1 MKNTEKNYTFNDLLE
16 IMKVLRGENGCPW
29 DRAQDHQS
37 IKYALLEEACEA
49 MESLDKKEPDN
60 FADELG
66 DVLLQVVFH
75 SQIAAENG
83 TFTIDDVLYHIC
95 NKLITRHTHIF
106 GDDKTNNSTEALDV
120 WEANKKAEKGLKTQT
135 EIMRDVCSYLPQLI
149 RAEKVQ
155 KKAAKVGFDWDNIDG
170 AYDKLKEEIDEV
182 KSAKTAKELE
192 EEFGDLLFS
201 CVNVARFLK
210 VNPEEALKKATD
222 KFINR
227 FEKVENLALGEGK
240 ELENMT
246 LEEMDVLWEKAKQ
259 SLHQNS
265 RFR

>member
-1 MKNTEKNYTFNDLLE
+1 MNFSKNNYTFEDLID
-16 IMKVLRGENGCPW
+16 IMKVLRGDGGCPW

-49 MESLDKKEPDN
+49 MESLDKKDTDA

-75 SQIAAENG
+75 SQIGSENG

-95 NKLITRHTHIF
+95 NKLVTRHTHIF
-106 GDDKTNNSTEALDV
+106 GSDKTDTSKEALDL
-120 WEANKKAEKGLKTQT
+120 WEQNKKLEKGLKTQT
-135 EIMRDVCSYLPQLI
+135 EIMQDVCSYLPQLI

-155 KKAAKVGFDWDNIDG
+155 KKAAKIGFDWDDASG
-170 AYDKLKEEIDEV
+170 AYEKLTEEIAELDDAV
-182 KSAKTAKELE
+182 KEAKQGKIE

-201 CVNVARFLK
+201 AVNVARFLN

-227 FEKVENLALGEGK
+227 FEKVENMATASGK
-240 ELENMT
+240 NLSDMT
-246 LEEMDVLWEKAKQ
+246 LDEMDKLWDKAKIK
-259 SLHQNS
+259 
-265 RFR
+265 

>member
-1 MKNTEKNYTFNDLLE
+1 MKNAEKKYTFNDLLE
-16 IMKVLRGENGCPW
+16 IMKVLRDENGCPW
-29 DRAQDHQS
+29 DRAQNHQS

-75 SQIAAENG
+75 SQIASENG
-83 TFTIDDVLYHIC
+83 TFSIDDVLYHIC

-106 GDDKTNNSTEALDV
+106 GSDKTDNSAEALDL
-120 WEANKKAEKGLKTQT
+120 WETNKKAEKGLKTQT

-155 KKAAKVGFDWDNIDG
+155 KKASKVGFDWDSIDG

-182 KSAKTAKELE
+182 KSAKTPEDLE

-210 VNPEEALKKATD
+210 INPEEALKKATD
-222 KFINR
+222 KFISR
-227 FEKVENLALGEGK
+227 FEKVENTATTEGK
-240 ELENMT
+240 QLENMT
-246 LEEMDVLWEKAKQ
+246 LEEMDILWEKAK
-259 SLHQNS
+259 H
-265 RFR
+265 

>member
-1 MKNTEKNYTFNDLLE
+1 MNTNEKKYTFSDLLE
-16 IMKVLRGENGCPW
+16 IMKVLRSENGCPW
-29 DRAQDHQS
+29 DKAQDHES

-49 MESLDKKEPDN
+49 MESLDKKGYDA

-75 SQIAAENG
+75 SQIGSENE
-83 TFTIDDVLYHIC
+83 TFDIDDVLFHVC

-106 GDDKTNNSTEALDV
+106 GDDKSDSSDNALDI

-135 EIMRDVCSYLPQLI
+135 EIMRDVCCYLPQLI

-155 KKAAKVGFDWDNIDG
+155 KKASKVGFDWIDTSG
-170 AYDKLKEEIDEV
+170 ALDKLKEEVLELE
-182 KSAKTAKELE
+182 SAKTQENIE
-192 EEFGDLLFS
+192 EELGDLLFS

-227 FEKVENLALGEGK
+227 FEKVELLAKEDGK
-240 ELENMT
+240 KLEDMT
-246 LEEMDVLWEKAKQ
+246 LSEMDELWDKVK
-259 SLHQNS
+259 
-265 RFR
+265 

>member
-1 MKNTEKNYTFNDLLE
+1 MENSKKTYTFSDLID
-16 IMKVLRGENGCPW
+16 IMKVLRGDNGCPW

-75 SQIAAENG
+75 SQIASENG
-83 TFTIDDVLYHIC
+83 TFTIEDVLYHIC

-106 GDDKTNNSTEALDV
+106 GDDKTSNSAEALDV
-120 WEANKKAEKGLKTQT
+120 WEANKKLEKGLKTQT

-155 KKAAKVGFDWDNIDG
+155 KKAAKVGFDWKNIDG
-170 AYDKLKEEIDEV
+170 AYDKLKEEINELNN
-182 KSAKTAKELE
+182 AKTQDEIE

-222 KFINR
+222 KFIDR
-227 FEKVENLALGEGK
+227 FESVEKTATESGMNLED
-240 ELENMT
+240 MT
-246 LEEMDVLWEKAKQ
+246 LEEMDKLWDKAK
-259 SLHQNS
+259 LK
-265 RFR
+265 

>member
-1 MKNTEKNYTFNDLLE
+1 MSANEKRYSFEDLLE

-29 DRAQDHQS
+29 DRTQDHQS

-49 MESLDKKEPDN
+49 MESLDKKGYDA

-75 SQIAAENG
+75 SQIGSENN
-83 TFTIDDVLYHIC
+83 TFDIDDVLFHVC

-106 GDDKTNNSTEALDV
+106 GDDKSDSSDNALDI

-135 EIMRDVCSYLPQLI
+135 EIMKDVCSYLPQLI

-155 KKAAKVGFDWDNIDG
+155 KKAAKVGFDWDSVEG
-170 AYDKLKEEIDEV
+170 ALDKLNEEIIELNN
-182 KSAKTAKELE
+182 AKNQEDIE
-192 EEFGDLLFS
+192 EELGDLLFS

-210 VNPEEALKKATD
+210 INPEEALKKSTD
-222 KFINR
+222 KFIAR
-227 FEKVENLALGEGK
+227 FEQIEKMADDNGK
-240 ELENMT
+240 KLEDMT
-246 LEEMDVLWEKAKQ
+246 LAEMDLLWDKAK
-259 SLHQNS
+259 LK
-265 RFR
+265 

>member
-1 MKNTEKNYTFNDLLE
+1 MSTNEKRYTFEDLLE

-49 MESLDKKEPDN
+49 MESLDKKGYDA

-75 SQIAAENG
+75 SQIGSENN
-83 TFTIDDVLYHIC
+83 TFDIDDVLFHVC

-106 GDDKTNNSTEALDV
+106 GDDKSDSSDNALDI

-135 EIMRDVCSYLPQLI
+135 EIMRDVCSYLPQLV

-155 KKAAKVGFDWDNIDG
+155 KKAAKVGFDWDSVEG
-170 AYDKLKEEIDEV
+170 ALDKLNEEIVELNN
-182 KSAKTAKELE
+182 AKNQENIE
-192 EEFGDLLFS
+192 EELGDLLFS

-210 VNPEEALKKATD
+210 VNPEEALKKSTD
-222 KFINR
+222 KFIAR
-227 FEKVENLALGEGK
+227 FEQVEKMANDNGNK
-240 ELENMT
+240 LEDMT
-246 LEEMDVLWEKAKQ
+246 LAEMDLLWDKAK
-259 SLHQNS
+259 LK
-265 RFR
+265 

>member
-1 MKNTEKNYTFNDLLE
+1 MEISKKSYTFGDLID

-29 DRAQDHQS
+29 DKAQDHQS
-37 IKYALLEEACEA
+37 IKYAMLEEACEA
-49 MESLDKKEPDN
+49 MESLDKKSPEN

-66 DVLLQVVFH
+66 DLLLQVIFH
-75 SQIAAENG
+75 SQIASENG

-106 GDDKTNNSTEALDV
+106 GDDKTNNSAEALDV
-120 WEANKKAEKGLKTQT
+120 WEANKKAEKGLSSQS

-155 KKAAKVGFDWDNIDG
+155 KKAAKVGFDWDSIDG
-170 AYDKLKEEIDEV
+170 AYNKLKEEIN
-182 KSAKTAKELE
+182 ELKVATMQEDIE

-227 FEKVENLALGEGK
+227 FEQVEIMAAESNRK
-240 ELENMT
+240 LEDMT
-246 LEEMDVLWEKAKQ
+246 LAEMDALWDKAKQ
-259 SLHQNS
+259 K
-265 RFR
+265 

>member
-1 MKNTEKNYTFNDLLE
+1 MKTEKKNYTFADLID
-16 IMKVLRGENGCPW
+16 IMEVLRGENGCPW

-49 MESLDKKEPDN
+49 MESLDKKGPDD

-75 SQIAAENG
+75 SQIAKENG
-83 TFTIDDVLYHIC
+83 TFTINDVLYHIC

-106 GDDKTNNSTEALDV
+106 GNDKTSNSAEALDV

-155 KKAAKVGFDWDNIDG
+155 KKAAKVGFDWDSIDG
-170 AYDKLKEEIDEV
+170 AYNKLREEIDEI
-182 KSAKTAKELE
+182 KTAKTQAEIE

-227 FEKVENLALGEGK
+227 FEVVEQMANEQGKNLED
-240 ELENMT
+240 MT
-246 LEEMDVLWEKAKQ
+246 LEEMDKLWDKAKV
-259 SLHQNS
+259 
-265 RFR
+265 R

>member
-1 MKNTEKNYTFNDLLE
+1 MNKKYTFDDLLE
-16 IMKVLRGENGCPW
+16 IMKILRGENGCPW
-29 DRAQDHQS
+29 DKAQDHQS

-49 MESLDKKEPDN
+49 MESLDKKEPDS
-60 FADELG
+60 FTDELG

-75 SQIAAENG
+75 SQIASESG

-106 GDDKTNNSTEALDV
+106 GSDKTNNSAEALDL
-120 WEANKKAEKGLKTQT
+120 WEANKKTEKGLKTQA
-135 EIMRDVCSYLPQLI
+135 EIMRDVCTYLPQLI

-170 AYDKLKEEIDEV
+170 AYDKLKEEIDEL
-182 KSAKTAKELE
+182 KSADSFENIE

-222 KFINR
+222 KFIAR
-227 FEKVENLALGEGK
+227 FSKVEDMATSEGK
-240 ELENMT
+240 QLENMT
-246 LEEMDVLWEKAKQ
+246 LDEMDILWEKAKQ
-259 SLHQNS
+259 
-265 RFR
+265 

>member
-1 MKNTEKNYTFNDLLE
+1 MNTNEKKYTFSDLLE

-29 DRAQDHQS
+29 DKAQDHES

-49 MESLDKKEPDN
+49 MESLDKKGFDA

-75 SQIAAENG
+75 SQIGSENE
-83 TFTIDDVLYHIC
+83 TFDIDDVIFHVC

-106 GDDKTNNSTEALDV
+106 GNDKSDSSDNALDI

-135 EIMRDVCSYLPQLI
+135 EIMRDVCTYLPQLI

-155 KKAAKVGFDWDNIDG
+155 KKAAKVGFDWDNLSG
-170 AYDKLKEEIDEV
+170 ALDKLKEEVLELE
-182 KSAKTAKELE
+182 SAKTQENME
-192 EEFGDLLFS
+192 EELGDLLFS

-227 FEKVENLALGEGK
+227 FEKVELLAKEDGK
-240 ELENMT
+240 KLEDMT
-246 LEEMDVLWEKAKQ
+246 LSEMD
-259 SLHQNS
+259 
-265 RFR
+265 

>member
-1 MKNTEKNYTFNDLLE
+1 MDKKKYTFDDLLE
-16 IMKVLRGENGCPW
+16 IMKVLRGENGCQW
-29 DRAQDHQS
+29 DKAQDHQS

-49 MESLDKKEPDN
+49 MESLDKKSYDA

-75 SQIAAENG
+75 SQIGSESGN
-83 TFTIDDVLYHIC
+83 FTIDDVLFHIC

-106 GDDKTNNSTEALDV
+106 GNDKSTSSDNALDI
-120 WEANKKAEKGLKTQT
+120 WEKNKKAEKGLKSQT
-135 EIMRDVCSYLPQLI
+135 EIMRDVCGYLPQLI

-155 KKAAKVGFDWDNIDG
+155 KKAANVGFDWKDIDG
-170 AYDKLKEEIDEV
+170 AYDKLTEEVHELKGA
-182 KSAKTAKELE
+182 KSQADIE

-201 CVNVARFLK
+201 CVNIARFLH

-227 FEKVENLALGEGK
+227 FEKIEQLANNDGK
-240 ELENMT
+240 KLEDMT
-246 LEEMDVLWEKAKQ
+246 LTEMDELWEKVKKREINKNRQ
-259 SLHQNS
+259 DS
-265 RFR
+265 

>member
-1 MKNTEKNYTFNDLLE
+1 MDFSKNNYTFDDLID
-16 IMKVLRGENGCPW
+16 IMKVLRGKDGCPW

-49 MESLDKKEPDN
+49 MESLDKKGPDS

-75 SQIAAENG
+75 SQIGSEAG
-83 TFTIDDVLYHIC
+83 TFNIDDVLYHVC
-95 NKLITRHTHIF
+95 NKLVTRHTHIF
-106 GDDKTNNSTEALDV
+106 GSDKTENQDQALDV
-120 WEANKKAEKGLKTQT
+120 WEKNKKLEKGLKTQT

-155 KKAAKVGFDWDNIDG
+155 KKAAKVGFDWDDFSG
-170 AYDKLKEEIDEV
+170 AYEKLTEEI
-182 KSAKTAKELE
+182 KELGDAASENSPEKIE

-201 CVNVARFLK
+201 CVNAARFLK
-210 VNPEEALKKATD
+210 INPEEALKKATD

-227 FEKVENLALGEGK
+227 FEKVETLATSEGK
-240 ELENMT
+240 NLSDMT
-246 LEEMDVLWEKAKQ
+246 LAEMDEFWDKIKKD
-259 SLHQNS
+259 
-265 RFR
+265 

>member
-1 MKNTEKNYTFNDLLE
+1 MNFSKNNYTFDDLID
-16 IMKVLRGENGCPW
+16 IMKVLRGKDGCPW

-49 MESLDKKEPDN
+49 MESLDKKNPDS

-75 SQIAAENG
+75 SQIGSEAG
-83 TFTIDDVLYHIC
+83 TFNIDDVLYHVC
-95 NKLITRHTHIF
+95 NKLVTRHTHIF
-106 GDDKTNNSTEALDV
+106 GSDKTENQDQALDV
-120 WEANKKAEKGLKTQT
+120 WEKNKKLEKGLKTQT

-155 KKAAKVGFDWDNIDG
+155 KKAAKVGFDWDDFSG
-170 AYDKLKEEIDEV
+170 AYEKLTEEI
-182 KSAKTAKELE
+182 KELGDAASENSPEKIE

-210 VNPEEALKKATD
+210 INPEEALKKATD

-227 FEKVENLALGEGK
+227 FEKVETLATSEGK
-240 ELENMT
+240 NLSDMT
-246 LEEMDVLWEKAKQ
+246 LAEMDELWDKIKKD
-259 SLHQNS
+259 
-265 RFR
+265 

>member
-1 MKNTEKNYTFNDLLE
+1 MNKKYTFDDLLK
-16 IMKVLRGENGCPW
+16 IMKILRGENGCPW
-29 DRAQDHQS
+29 DKAQDHQS

-49 MESLDKKEPDN
+49 MESLDKKGSDS

-75 SQIAAENG
+75 SQIASENK
-83 TFTIDDVLYHIC
+83 TFTIDDVIYHIC

-106 GDDKTNNSTEALDV
+106 GDDKTNNSAEALDV

-135 EIMRDVCSYLPQLI
+135 EIMQDVCTYLPQLI

-170 AYDKLKEEIDEV
+170 AYEKLKEEIDEL
-182 KSAKTAKELE
+182 KSAKNPESIE
-192 EEFGDLLFS
+192 EEFGDILFS

-222 KFINR
+222 KFIDR
-227 FEKVENLALGEGK
+227 FSKVENFATTEGK
-240 ELENMT
+240 QLENMT
-246 LEEMDVLWEKAKQ
+246 LEEMDILWERAK
-259 SLHQNS
+259 
-265 RFR
+265 R

>member
-1 MKNTEKNYTFNDLLE
+1 MNTNEKKYTLNDLLE
-16 IMKVLRGENGCPW
+16 IMKVLRSDNGCPW
-29 DRAQDHQS
+29 DKAQDHQS

-49 MESLDKKEPDN
+49 MESLDKKGYEA

-75 SQIAAENG
+75 SQIGSENG
-83 TFTIDDVLYHIC
+83 TFTIDDVLNKIC
-95 NKLITRHTHIF
+95 TKLITRHTHIF
-106 GDDKTNNSTEALDV
+106 GDDKSDSSDNALDI
-120 WEANKKAEKGLKTQT
+120 WEQNKKKEKGLMSTT
-135 EIMRDVCSYLPQLI
+135 EIMKDVCSYLPQLI

-155 KKAAKVGFDWDNIDG
+155 KKAAKVGFDWDDIDG
-170 AYDKLKEEIDEV
+170 AYDKLKEEVDEL
-182 KSAKTAKELE
+182 KSAKTQSDIE

-227 FEKVENLALGEGK
+227 FEK
-240 ELENMT
+240 LENEVVNTGKNLEDLT
-246 LEEMDVLWEKAKQ
+246 LAEMDEIWDEIKKK
-259 SLHQNS
+259 
-265 RFR
+265 

>member
-1 MKNTEKNYTFNDLLE
+1 MENTKRNYTFDDLID

-29 DRAQDHQS
+29 DKAQDHQS

-66 DVLLQVVFH
+66 DVLLQVIFH
-75 SQIAAENG
+75 SQIASENG
-83 TFTIDDVLYHIC
+83 TFTIDDVLYHVC

-106 GDDKTNNSTEALDV
+106 GDDKTSNSKEALDV
-120 WEANKKAEKGLKTQT
+120 WEANKKAEKGLSSQT

-155 KKAAKVGFDWDNIDG
+155 KKAAKVGFDWDSVDG
-170 AYDKLKEEIDEV
+170 AYDKLKEEIEEV
-182 KSAKTAKELE
+182 KNAKSQEEME
-192 EEFGDLLFS
+192 EELGDILFS

-227 FEKVENLALGEGK
+227 FEQVENMAIADGK
-240 ELENMT
+240 KLENIT
-246 LEEMDVLWEKAKQ
+246 LVEMDALWDKAKE
-259 SLHQNS
+259 N
-265 RFR
+265 